1 MGFKENLKI
10 RRKEL
15 NLTLEDL
22 AQAAN
27 ISKATVQRY
36 EKGDIVNVPTD
47 KIEKLAEK
55 LQCSPSFLMGWSEDL
70 NHNIK
75 YYPNLFKIKT
85 QKIPLL
91 GNIAAGIPIFAN
103 EEHESYVEVGSNI
116 KADFC
121 LKIKGDSMINAR
133 IYDGDIVFIKQQND
147 VEDGE
152 IAAVIIDD
160 EATLKRV
167 YKFPGRIQ
175 LRSENPKYK
184 PMDFYE
190 KDNVRIIG
198 KAIAFQSDIY

>member
-1 MGFKENLKI
+1 M
-10 RRKEL
+10 
-15 NLTLEDL
+15 TLEDL
-22 AQAAN
+22 AKAAN

-121 LKIKGDSMINAR
+121 LKISSATFAPIQDILNAS
-133 IYDGDIVFIKQQND
+133 
-147 VEDGE
+147 
-152 IAAVIIDD
+152 IISVPI
-160 EATLKRV
+160 TNLVK
-167 YKFPGRIQ
+167 
-175 LRSENPKYK
+175 
-184 PMDFYE
+184 
-190 KDNVRIIG
+190 
-198 KAIAFQSDIY
+198 